1 MSTSSNHSSMN
12 PMNLIGSRLCYERV
26 KVREQTRHY
35 QRLLEIRPTIEFFG
49 AARHS
54 VAPVRQS
61 QQSMKPEILTS
72 AGQPIQSKKE
82 RLVFERERDITKGN

>member
-1 MSTSSNHSSMN
+1 MSSSSHSTIN

-49 AARHS
+49 ASRPSAVH
-54 VAPVRQS
+54 VRQS
-61 QQSMKPEILTS
+61 QQSLKPEMHTGS
-72 AGQPIQSKKE
+72 GQPI
-82 RLVFERERDITKGN
+82 